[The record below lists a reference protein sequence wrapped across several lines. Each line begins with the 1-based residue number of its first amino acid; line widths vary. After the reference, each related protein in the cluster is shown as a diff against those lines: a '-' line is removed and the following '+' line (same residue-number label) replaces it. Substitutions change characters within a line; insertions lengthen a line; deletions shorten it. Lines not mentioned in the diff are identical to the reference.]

1 MYAIQFSSAS
11 RRIFWIS
18 LCLFCALAFASE
30 LNAQQPTAEIIK
42 IKGTV
47 LVSFQGKPPMAA
59 TVGAILQAG
68 DVIETLAVS
77 SVGLRF
83 SDGSELRLGQNSKV
97 DLATLTQ
104 VPATKARESRVKLW
118 YGSLRAWIAPE
129 HQTTGSSFEVDTPN
143 AMAGVKFSQP
153 FIEVSYDPSTK
164 TSLFKAYTVALIV
177 RNSVTGEHKQIPQG
191 LQVVVRD
198 ESTVTMPLPAQQIP
212 SPQDDIPEAPQTEPF
227 AESSMGPPG
236 ESPAKSLTE
245 SPAEIPKTTPEAVK
259 AVPAV
264 PAAPTNPSPPVQET
278 RSNTTPS
285 TTQTRESPV
294 KSTNIAEQA
303 RYVSRGATS
312 SSAPVSVGVVS
323 ASDSGASASS
333 GESGATTTETSTNPS
348 PGTRTESAE
357 QRVYRPIIIR
367 IHQE

>member
-1 MYAIQFSSAS
+1 MYATQFSLAS

-18 LCLFCALAFASE
+18 LCLFCALVFASE
-30 LNAQQPTAEIIK
+30 LNAQQPTAEIIT

-129 HQTTGSSFEVDTPN
+129 HQTAGSSFEVDTPN
-143 AMAGVKFSQP
+143 ALAGVKFSQP
-153 FIEVSYDPSTK
+153 VIEVSYDPRTK

-212 SPQDDIPEAPQTEPF
+212 SPQDDIPEVPQTEPP
-227 AESSMGPPG
+227 AE
-236 ESPAKSLTE
+236 SLTE
-245 SPAEIPKTTPEAVK
+245 SPAEIPKTAPQAAQ

-264 PAAPTNPSPPVQET
+264 PSAPTNPSPPVQET

-303 RYVSRGATS
+303 RYVSRGAAS

-323 ASDSGASASS
+323 VSGSSASASS
-333 GESGATTTETSTNPS
+333 GESGAATTGTSANPS
-348 PGTRTESAE
+348 PGTRAESAE
-357 QRVYRPIIIR
+357 QRVYRPIILR

>member
-1 MYAIQFSSAS
+1 MYATQFSSAS

-18 LCLFCALAFASE
+18 LCLFCALVFASE
-30 LNAQQPTAEIIK
+30 LNAQQPTAEIIT

-153 FIEVSYDPSTK
+153 VIEVSYDPRTK

-177 RNSVTGEHKQIPQG
+177 RNSVTGERKQIPQG

-212 SPQDDIPEAPQTEPF
+212 SPQDDIPEAPQTEPP
-227 AESSMGPPG
+227 ADSSMRPPA
-236 ESPAKSLTE
+236 ESLTE
-245 SPAEIPKTTPEAVK
+245 SPAEIPKTAPQ
-259 AVPAV
+259 AVPA
-264 PAAPTNPSPPVQET
+264 NPSPPVQET

-323 ASDSGASASS
+323 ASDSSASASS

>member
-1 MYAIQFSSAS
+1 MYATQFSLAS

-18 LCLFCALAFASE
+18 LCLFCALVFASE
-30 LNAQQPTAEIIK
+30 LNAQQPTAEIIT

-129 HQTTGSSFEVDTPN
+129 HQTAGSSFEVDTPN
-143 AMAGVKFSQP
+143 ALAGVKFSQP
-153 FIEVSYDPSTK
+153 VIEVSYDPRTK

-177 RNSVTGEHKQIPQG
+177 RNSVTGERKQIPQG

-212 SPQDDIPEAPQTEPF
+212 SPQDDIPEAPQTEPP
-227 AESSMGPPG
+227 ADSSMRPPA
-236 ESPAKSLTE
+236 ESLTE
-245 SPAEIPKTTPEAVK
+245 SPAEIPKTAPQ
-259 AVPAV
+259 AVPA
-264 PAAPTNPSPPVQET
+264 NPSPPVQET

-323 ASDSGASASS
+323 VSDSSASASS
-333 GESGATTTETSTNPS
+333 GESGAATTETSANPS

-357 QRVYRPIIIR
+357 QRVYRPIVLR

>member
-1 MYAIQFSSAS
+1 MYATQFSLAS

-18 LCLFCALAFASE
+18 LCLFCALVFASE
-30 LNAQQPTAEIIK
+30 LNAQQPTAEIIT

-143 AMAGVKFSQP
+143 ALAGVKFSQP
-153 FIEVSYDPSTK
+153 VIEVSYDPSTK

-212 SPQDDIPEAPQTEPF
+212 SPQDDIPEAPQTEPP
-227 AESSMGPPG
+227 ADSSMRPPA
-236 ESPAKSLTE
+236 ESLTE
-245 SPAEIPKTTPEAVK
+245 SPAEIPKTAPQ
-259 AVPAV
+259 AVPA
-264 PAAPTNPSPPVQET
+264 NPSPPVQET

-323 ASDSGASASS
+323 VSDSSASASS
-333 GESGATTTETSTNPS
+333 GESGAATTETSANPS

-357 QRVYRPIIIR
+357 QRVYRPIVLR

>member
-1 MYAIQFSSAS
+1 MYATQFSLAS

-18 LCLFCALAFASE
+18 LCLFCALVFASE
-30 LNAQQPTAEIIK
+30 LNAQQPTAEIIT

-129 HQTTGSSFEVDTPN
+129 HQTAGSSFEVDTPN
-143 AMAGVKFSQP
+143 ALAGVKFSQP
-153 FIEVSYDPSTK
+153 VIEVSYDPRTK

-177 RNSVTGEHKQIPQG
+177 RNSVTGERKQIPQG

-212 SPQDDIPEAPQTEPF
+212 SPQDDIPEAPQTEPP
-227 AESSMGPPG
+227 ADSSMRPPA
-236 ESPAKSLTE
+236 ESLTE
-245 SPAEIPKTTPEAVK
+245 SPAEIPKTAPQ
-259 AVPAV
+259 AVPA
-264 PAAPTNPSPPVQET
+264 NPSPPVQET

-323 ASDSGASASS
+323 VSDSSASASN
-333 GESGATTTETSTNPS
+333 GESGAATTETSANPS

-357 QRVYRPIIIR
+357 QRVYRPIVLR

>member
-1 MYAIQFSSAS
+1 M
-11 RRIFWIS
+11 
-18 LCLFCALAFASE
+18 
-30 LNAQQPTAEIIK
+30 
-42 IKGTV
+42 
-47 LVSFQGKPPMAA
+47 
-59 TVGAILQAG
+59 
-68 DVIETLAVS
+68 
-77 SVGLRF
+77 
-83 SDGSELRLGQNSKV
+83 
-97 DLATLTQ
+97 
-104 VPATKARESRVKLW
+104 KLW

-129 HQTTGSSFEVDTPN
+129 HQTAGSSFEVDTPN
-143 AMAGVKFSQP
+143 ALAGVKFSQP
-153 FIEVSYDPSTK
+153 VIEVSYDPRTK

-177 RNSVTGEHKQIPQG
+177 RNSVTGERKQIPQG

-212 SPQDDIPEAPQTEPF
+212 SPQDDIPEAPQTEPP
-227 AESSMGPPG
+227 ADSSMRPPA
-236 ESPAKSLTE
+236 ESLTE
-245 SPAEIPKTTPEAVK
+245 SPAEIPKTAPK

-264 PAAPTNPSPPVQET
+264 PAAPTNPSFPVQET

-323 ASDSGASASS
+323 VSDSSASASS
-333 GESGATTTETSTNPS
+333 GESGAATTETSANPS

-357 QRVYRPIIIR
+357 QRVYRPIVLR

>member
-1 MYAIQFSSAS
+1 
-11 RRIFWIS
+11 
-18 LCLFCALAFASE
+18 
-30 LNAQQPTAEIIK
+30 
-42 IKGTV
+42 
-47 LVSFQGKPPMAA
+47 MAA

-129 HQTTGSSFEVDTPN
+129 HQTAGSSFEVDTPN
-143 AMAGVKFSQP
+143 ALAGVKFSQP
-153 FIEVSYDPSTK
+153 VIEVSYDPRTK

-177 RNSVTGEHKQIPQG
+177 RNSVTGERKQIPQG

-212 SPQDDIPEAPQTEPF
+212 SPQDDIPEAPQTEPP
-227 AESSMGPPG
+227 ADSSMRPPA
-236 ESPAKSLTE
+236 ESLTE
-245 SPAEIPKTTPEAVK
+245 SPAEIPKTAPQ
-259 AVPAV
+259 AVPA
-264 PAAPTNPSPPVQET
+264 NPSPPVQET

-323 ASDSGASASS
+323 VSDSSASASS
-333 GESGATTTETSTNPS
+333 GESGAATTETSANPS

-357 QRVYRPIIIR
+357 QRVYRPIVLR

>member
-1 MYAIQFSSAS
+1 
-11 RRIFWIS
+11 
-18 LCLFCALAFASE
+18 
-30 LNAQQPTAEIIK
+30 
-42 IKGTV
+42 
-47 LVSFQGKPPMAA
+47 MAA

-129 HQTTGSSFEVDTPN
+129 HQTAGSSFEVDTPN
-143 AMAGVKFSQP
+143 ALAGVKFSQP
-153 FIEVSYDPSTK
+153 VIEVSYDPRTK

-212 SPQDDIPEAPQTEPF
+212 SPQDDIPEAPQIEPT
-227 AESSMGPPG
+227 AKSSAGQPG
-236 ESPAKSLTE
+236 EPLTE
-245 SPAEIPKTTPEAVK
+245 SPAEIPKTATEAPK
-259 AVPAV
+259 AV

-278 RSNTTPS
+278 LSNTTPS

-323 ASDSGASASS
+323 VSDSSASASN
-333 GESGATTTETSTNPS
+333 GESGAATTETSANPS

-357 QRVYRPIIIR
+357 QRVYRPIVLR

>member
-1 MYAIQFSSAS
+1 M
-11 RRIFWIS
+11 
-18 LCLFCALAFASE
+18 
-30 LNAQQPTAEIIK
+30 
-42 IKGTV
+42 
-47 LVSFQGKPPMAA
+47 
-59 TVGAILQAG
+59 
-68 DVIETLAVS
+68 
-77 SVGLRF
+77 
-83 SDGSELRLGQNSKV
+83 
-97 DLATLTQ
+97 
-104 VPATKARESRVKLW
+104 KLW

-143 AMAGVKFSQP
+143 ALAGVKFSKP
-153 FIEVSYDPSTK
+153 VIEASYDPSTK

-212 SPQDDIPEAPQTEPF
+212 SPQDDIPEAPQIEPT
-227 AESSMGPPG
+227 AKSSAGQPG
-236 ESPAKSLTE
+236 EPLTE
-245 SPAEIPKTTPEAVK
+245 SPAEIPKTATEAPK

-323 ASDSGASASS
+323 ASDSSASASS

-357 QRVYRPIIIR
+357 QRIYRPIIIR

>member
-1 MYAIQFSSAS
+1 
-11 RRIFWIS
+11 
-18 LCLFCALAFASE
+18 
-30 LNAQQPTAEIIK
+30 
-42 IKGTV
+42 
-47 LVSFQGKPPMAA
+47 MAA
-59 TVGAILQAG
+59 TLGAILQAG
-68 DVIETLAVS
+68 DVIETQAVS
-77 SVGLRF
+77 SAGLRF

-143 AMAGVKFSQP
+143 ALAGVKFSQP
-153 FIEVSYDPSTK
+153 VIEVSYDPRTK

-177 RNSVTGEHKQIPQG
+177 RNSVTGERKQIPQG

-212 SPQDDIPEAPQTEPF
+212 SPQDDIPEAPQTEPP
-227 AESSMGPPG
+227 ADSSMRPPA
-236 ESPAKSLTE
+236 ESLTE
-245 SPAEIPKTTPEAVK
+245 SPAEIPKTAPQ
-259 AVPAV
+259 AVPA
-264 PAAPTNPSPPVQET
+264 NPSPPVQET

-323 ASDSGASASS
+323 VSDSSASASS
-333 GESGATTTETSTNPS
+333 GESGAATTETSANPS

-357 QRVYRPIIIR
+357 QRVYRPIVLR

>member
-1 MYAIQFSSAS
+1 MYATQFSLAS

-18 LCLFCALAFASE
+18 LCLFCALVFASE
-30 LNAQQPTAEIIK
+30 LNAQQPTAEIIT

-129 HQTTGSSFEVDTPN
+129 HQTAGSSFEVDTPN
-143 AMAGVKFSQP
+143 ALAGVKFSQP
-153 FIEVSYDPSTK
+153 VIEVSYDPRTK

-212 SPQDDIPEAPQTEPF
+212 SPQDDIPEAPQTEPP
-227 AESSMGPPG
+227 ADSSMRPPA
-236 ESPAKSLTE
+236 ESLTE
-245 SPAEIPKTTPEAVK
+245 SPAEIPKTAPQ
-259 AVPAV
+259 AVPA
-264 PAAPTNPSPPVQET
+264 NPSPPVQET

-323 ASDSGASASS
+323 VSDSSASASS
-333 GESGATTTETSTNPS
+333 GESGAATTETSANPS

-357 QRVYRPIIIR
+357 QRVYRPIVLR

>member
-1 MYAIQFSSAS
+1 MYATQFSLAS

-18 LCLFCALAFASE
+18 LCLFCALVFASE
-30 LNAQQPTAEIIK
+30 LNAQQPTAEIIT

-129 HQTTGSSFEVDTPN
+129 HQTAGSSFEVDTPN
-143 AMAGVKFSQP
+143 ALAGVKFSQP
-153 FIEVSYDPSTK
+153 VIEVSYDPRTK

-177 RNSVTGEHKQIPQG
+177 RNSVTGERKQIPQG

-212 SPQDDIPEAPQTEPF
+212 SPQDDIPEAPQTEPP
-227 AESSMGPPG
+227 ADSSMRPPA
-236 ESPAKSLTE
+236 ESLTE
-245 SPAEIPKTTPEAVK
+245 SPAEIPKTAPK

-264 PAAPTNPSPPVQET
+264 PAAPTNPSFPVQET

-323 ASDSGASASS
+323 VSDSSASASS
-333 GESGATTTETSTNPS
+333 GESGAATTETSANPS

-357 QRVYRPIIIR
+357 QRVYRPIVLR

>member
-1 MYAIQFSSAS
+1 MYATQFSLAS

-18 LCLFCALAFASE
+18 LCLFCALVFASE
-30 LNAQQPTAEIIK
+30 LNAQQPTAEIIT

-129 HQTTGSSFEVDTPN
+129 HQTAGSSFEVDTPN
-143 AMAGVKFSQP
+143 ALAGVKFSQP
-153 FIEVSYDPSTK
+153 VIEVSYDPRTK

-212 SPQDDIPEAPQTEPF
+212 SPQDDIPEAPQTEPP
-227 AESSMGPPG
+227 ADSSMRPPA
-236 ESPAKSLTE
+236 ESLTE
-245 SPAEIPKTTPEAVK
+245 SPAEIPKTAPK

-264 PAAPTNPSPPVQET
+264 PAAPTNPSFPVQET

-323 ASDSGASASS
+323 VSDSSASASN
-333 GESGATTTETSTNPS
+333 GESGAATTETSANPS

-357 QRVYRPIIIR
+357 QRVYRPIVLR

>member
-1 MYAIQFSSAS
+1 
-11 RRIFWIS
+11 
-18 LCLFCALAFASE
+18 
-30 LNAQQPTAEIIK
+30 
-42 IKGTV
+42 
-47 LVSFQGKPPMAA
+47 MAA

-68 DVIETLAVS
+68 DVIETQAVS
-77 SVGLRF
+77 SAGLRF

-153 FIEVSYDPSTK
+153 VIEVSYDPRTK

-177 RNSVTGEHKQIPQG
+177 RNSVTGERKQIPQG

-212 SPQDDIPEAPQTEPF
+212 SPQDDIPEAPQTEPP
-227 AESSMGPPG
+227 ADSSMRPPA
-236 ESPAKSLTE
+236 ESLTE
-245 SPAEIPKTTPEAVK
+245 SPAEIPKTAPQ
-259 AVPAV
+259 AVPA
-264 PAAPTNPSPPVQET
+264 NPSPPVQET

-323 ASDSGASASS
+323 ASDSSASASS

>member
-1 MYAIQFSSAS
+1 
-11 RRIFWIS
+11 
-18 LCLFCALAFASE
+18 
-30 LNAQQPTAEIIK
+30 
-42 IKGTV
+42 
-47 LVSFQGKPPMAA
+47 MAA

-129 HQTTGSSFEVDTPN
+129 HQTAGSSFEVDTPN
-143 AMAGVKFSQP
+143 ALAGVKFSQP
-153 FIEVSYDPSTK
+153 VIEVSYDPRTK

-212 SPQDDIPEAPQTEPF
+212 SPQDDIPEVPQTEPP
-227 AESSMGPPG
+227 AE
-236 ESPAKSLTE
+236 SLTE
-245 SPAEIPKTTPEAVK
+245 SPAEIPKTAPQAAQ

-264 PAAPTNPSPPVQET
+264 PSAPTNPSPPVQET

-303 RYVSRGATS
+303 RYVSRGAAS

-323 ASDSGASASS
+323 VSDSSASASS
-333 GESGATTTETSTNPS
+333 GESGAATTETSANPS
-348 PGTRTESAE
+348 PGTRAESAE
-357 QRVYRPIIIR
+357 QRVYRPIILR

>member
-1 MYAIQFSSAS
+1 MYATQFSLAS

-18 LCLFCALAFASE
+18 LCLFCALVFASE
-30 LNAQQPTAEIIK
+30 LNAQQPTAEIIT

-129 HQTTGSSFEVDTPN
+129 HQTAGSSFEVDTPN
-143 AMAGVKFSQP
+143 ALAGVKFSQP
-153 FIEVSYDPSTK
+153 VIEVSYDPSTK

-177 RNSVTGEHKQIPQG
+177 RNSVTGEHKQVPQG

-212 SPQDDIPEAPQTEPF
+212 SPQDDIPEAPQTEPP
-227 AESSMGPPG
+227 ADSSMRPPA
-236 ESPAKSLTE
+236 ESLTE
-245 SPAEIPKTTPEAVK
+245 SPAEIPKTAPK

-264 PAAPTNPSPPVQET
+264 PAAPTNPSFPVQET

-323 ASDSGASASS
+323 VSDSSASASS
-333 GESGATTTETSTNPS
+333 GESGATTTETSANPS

-357 QRVYRPIIIR
+357 QRVYRPIVLR

>member
-1 MYAIQFSSAS
+1 
-11 RRIFWIS
+11 
-18 LCLFCALAFASE
+18 
-30 LNAQQPTAEIIK
+30 
-42 IKGTV
+42 
-47 LVSFQGKPPMAA
+47 MAA

-68 DVIETLAVS
+68 DVIETQAVS
-77 SVGLRF
+77 SAGLRF

-153 FIEVSYDPSTK
+153 VIEVSYDPRTK

-177 RNSVTGEHKQIPQG
+177 RNSVTGERKQIPQG

-212 SPQDDIPEAPQTEPF
+212 SPQDDIPEAPQTEPP
-227 AESSMGPPG
+227 ADSSMRPPA
-236 ESPAKSLTE
+236 ESLTE
-245 SPAEIPKTTPEAVK
+245 SPAEIPKTAPQ
-259 AVPAV
+259 AVPA
-264 PAAPTNPSPPVQET
+264 NPSPPVQET

-323 ASDSGASASS
+323 VSDSSASASS

>member
-1 MYAIQFSSAS
+1 MYATQFSLAS

-18 LCLFCALAFASE
+18 LCLFCALGFASE
-30 LNAQQPTAEIIK
+30 LNAQQPTAEIIT

-129 HQTTGSSFEVDTPN
+129 HQTAGSSFEVDTPN
-143 AMAGVKFSQP
+143 ALAGVKFSQP
-153 FIEVSYDPSTK
+153 VIEVSYDPRTK

-177 RNSVTGEHKQIPQG
+177 RNSVTGERKQIPQG

-212 SPQDDIPEAPQTEPF
+212 SPQDDIPEAPQTEPP
-227 AESSMGPPG
+227 ADSSMRPPA
-236 ESPAKSLTE
+236 ESLTE
-245 SPAEIPKTTPEAVK
+245 SPAEIPKTAPK

-264 PAAPTNPSPPVQET
+264 PAAPTNPSFPVQET

-323 ASDSGASASS
+323 VSDSSASASS
-333 GESGATTTETSTNPS
+333 GESGAATTETSANPS

-357 QRVYRPIIIR
+357 QRIYRPIIIR

>member
-1 MYAIQFSSAS
+1 M
-11 RRIFWIS
+11 
-18 LCLFCALAFASE
+18 
-30 LNAQQPTAEIIK
+30 
-42 IKGTV
+42 
-47 LVSFQGKPPMAA
+47 
-59 TVGAILQAG
+59 
-68 DVIETLAVS
+68 IETLAVS

-97 DLATLTQ
+97 DFAALTQ

-143 AMAGVKFSQP
+143 ALAGVKFSQP
-153 FIEVSYDPSTK
+153 VIEVSYDPSTK

-212 SPQDDIPEAPQTEPF
+212 SPQDDIPEAPQTEPP
-227 AESSMGPPG
+227 ADSSMRPPA
-236 ESPAKSLTE
+236 ESLTE
-245 SPAEIPKTTPEAVK
+245 SPAEIPKTAPQ
-259 AVPAV
+259 AVPA
-264 PAAPTNPSPPVQET
+264 NPSPPVQET

-323 ASDSGASASS
+323 VSDSSASASS
-333 GESGATTTETSTNPS
+333 GESGAATTETSANPS

-357 QRVYRPIIIR
+357 QRVYRPIVLR